1 MKPVTEKLV
10 TSMFQAQGTDGQTEL
25 VRQFAAQMTKE
36 GLIID
41 GALITAVNLDR
52 FIELLDRKPLA
63 FWSFAMVKCAVAP
76 HAHFGQS
83 NVDKRMERFGR
94 RCFPDYFRKA
104 D

>member
-41 GALITAVNLDR
+41 AL
-52 FIELLDRKPLA
+52 
-63 FWSFAMVKCAVAP
+63 
-76 HAHFGQS
+76 
-83 NVDKRMERFGR
+83 
-94 RCFPDYFRKA
+94 
-104 D
+104 